1 MRNKKC
7 KIIYPLTLGVALA
20 TGTTVVTA
28 ADQGIYLAP
37 SVGYYFFDSD
47 EDNNSDD
54 AMYYGLGLGIQFSK
68 YFALEAGYFEL
79 DNPET
84 LYSGQDIDGQKHLQG
99 VETDGKLYRVEG
111 IFNLDLS
118 LPVPVVPYLSIGY
131 AKLEQDPT
139 FSLGSSGDV
148 TKPRGTQNVES
159 WNDDNNQMMS
169 LGLGVK
175 YKITDA
181 FAVHA
186 DVRGFHSFDNEDTDY
201 GANLGVSYLFGT
213 KAVEKKV
220 EPPTTKEGPVD
231 QDGDGVTDNIDQCP
245 DTPVGATVD
254 SVGCPLDSD
263 GDGVPDYR
271 DKCLGTP
278 EGAKVDQEGC
288 ALKLKETVNITLDVK
303 FDTGRAVVK
312 PEYYAKIEEI
322 AKFMREY
329 PDTNTVIEGH
339 TDDVGK
345 DASNQRLSEQ
355 RANAVRE
362 VLVSRFAVSSARLR
376 AVGYGESRPIGSNK
390 TPAGRAQNRRVVA
403 VVEAIAESTV
413 PK

>member
-7 KIIYPLTLGVALA
+7 KVIYPLTLGVALA

-37 SVGYYFFDSD
+37 SVGYYFFDGD
-47 EDNNSDD
+47 EDSNTDD
-54 AMYYGLGLGIQFSK
+54 AMYYGLGLGVQFSK

-84 LYSGQDIDGQKHLQG
+84 LYSGYDVDKQLHLQG
-99 VETDGKLYRVEG
+99 VETDGKLYRIEG

-131 AKLEQDPT
+131 AKLEQDPK
-139 FSLGSSGDV
+139 FNLGNSRRDTPIVVS
-148 TKPRGTQNVES
+148 T
-159 WNDDNNQMMS
+159 DDDKNQMMS

-220 EPPTTKEGPVD
+220 ETPVTKEGPSD
-231 QDGDGVTDNIDQCP
+231 QDGDGVTDDIDQCP

-263 GDGVPDYR
+263 GDGIPDYR
-271 DKCLGTP
+271 DKCPGTP
-278 EGAKVDQEGC
+278 EGAKVDQDGC
-288 ALKLKETVNITLDVK
+288 ALKLKEAVSITLDVK
-303 FDTGRAVVK
+303 FDTGRSVVK
-312 PEYYAKIEEI
+312 PDYYAKIQEI
-322 AKFMREY
+322 AQFMREY

-345 DASNQRLSEQ
+345 DSSNQRLSEQ

-362 VLVSRFAVSSARLR
+362 ILVSRFAVNPARLR
-376 AVGYGESRPIGSNK
+376 AVGFGESRPIASNK

>member
-7 KIIYPLTLGVALA
+7 KVIYPLTLGVALA

-37 SVGYYFFDSD
+37 SVGYYFFDGD
-47 EDNNSDD
+47 EDSNTDD
-54 AMYYGLGLGIQFSK
+54 AMYYGLGLGVQFSK

-84 LYSGQDIDGQKHLQG
+84 LYSGYDVDKQLHLQG
-99 VETDGKLYRVEG
+99 VETDGKLYRIEG

-131 AKLEQDPT
+131 AKLEQDPK
-139 FSLGSSGDV
+139 FNLGNSRRDTPIVVS
-148 TKPRGTQNVES
+148 T
-159 WNDDNNQMMS
+159 DDDKNQMMS

-220 EPPTTKEGPVD
+220 ETPVTKEGPSD
-231 QDGDGVTDNIDQCP
+231 QDGDGVTDDIDQCP

-263 GDGVPDYR
+263 GDGIPDYR
-271 DKCLGTP
+271 DKCPGTP
-278 EGAKVDQEGC
+278 EGAKVDQDGC
-288 ALKLKETVNITLDVK
+288 ALKLKEAVSITLDVK
-303 FDTGRAVVK
+303 FDTGRSVVK
-312 PEYYAKIEEI
+312 PDYYAKIQEI
-322 AKFMREY
+322 AQFMREY

-345 DASNQRLSEQ
+345 DSSNQRLSEQ

-362 VLVSRFAVSSARLR
+362 ILVSRFAVNPARLR
-376 AVGYGESRPIGSNK
+376 AIGYGESRPIGSNK